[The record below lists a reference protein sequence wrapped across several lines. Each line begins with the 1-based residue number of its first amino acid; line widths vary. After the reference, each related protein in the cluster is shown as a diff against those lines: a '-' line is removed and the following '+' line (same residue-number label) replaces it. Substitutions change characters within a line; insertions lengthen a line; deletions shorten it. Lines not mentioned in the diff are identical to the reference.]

1 VPALRLDAVSFAYA
15 DAAAV
20 RGVSLSL
27 EGGQLLALVGPSGCG
42 KTTLLKLVGGYLAP
56 SAGRVWLRDRD
67 VTALPPEGR
76 NAGMVFQNYA
86 LFPHLTARQNVA
98 FGLDVRRVSRA
109 ERDRRVNDILDR
121 VGLSSSERDRRP
133 AELSGGQ
140 QQRVALAR
148 ALVIQP
154 DVLLLDEPLAN
165 LDRHLRDQL
174 RGELR
179 ALQRA
184 TGVTA
189 VLVTHDQEEALSIA
203 DVIGVMNGG
212 EVLQFGPPAEVYSRP
227 CSAFVASFLGAA
239 NLFDGAAVGMAGTV
253 MVRPEH
259 LSFGPVGW
267 PGVVTGVSFLGAD
280 VVAEVACDNGLSL
293 RVRCRTAEGAAV
305 GARVNVVVPAER
317 VWAIP
322 SG

>member
-1 VPALRLDAVSFAYA
+1 M
-15 DAAAV
+15 
-20 RGVSLSL
+20 
-27 EGGQLLALVGPSGCG
+27 GPSGCG
-42 KTTLLKLVGGYLAP
+42 KTTLLKVIGGYLTP
-56 SAGRVWLRDRD
+56 SAGRVELRGRD

-98 FGLDVRRVSRA
+98 FGLEVRGVPRA
-109 ERDRRVNDILDR
+109 ERERRVNEIFDR
-121 VGLSSSERDRRP
+121 VGLSSEERDRRP
-133 AELSGGQ
+133 AALSGGQ

-148 ALVIQP
+148 ALVINP

-179 ALQRA
+179 ALQTG

-203 DVIGVMNGG
+203 DVIGVMDAGRI
-212 EVLQFGPPAEVYSRP
+212 LQTGPPAEVYARP
-227 CSAFVASFLGAA
+227 RTPFVAHFLGAA
-239 NLFDGAAVGMAGTV
+239 NVFDGAAVGRPGATV

-259 LSFGPVGW
+259 LSFGPGGW
-267 PGVVTGVSFLGAD
+267 PGRVTGVSFLGAD
-280 VVAEVACDNGLSL
+280 VVAAVACDNGLSL
-293 RVRCRTAEGAAV
+293 RVRCRV
-305 GARVNVVVPAER
+305 GDAPGERVNVIVPPER
-317 VWAIP
+317 VWVIP
-322 SG
+322 DVLGERPV